1 MCYEN
6 TSRMGKNIIVKSVKT
21 SVSLVTRSE
30 TQLLLRI
37 LLTIPCG
44 WIQVWLNEQLP
55 TNDSPFILTMQQSI
69 NTYCLIPSIASVI
82 LAINFDLKPKAYD
95 KMKIVFDNMSAPRN
109 TSSLVHF
116 HFSAPSISQNVLLF
130 NSVLYFFLPA
140 AMPSLSYYLFR
151 LIFLAFL
158 LSFSDCF
165 SFLSCNFYRLF
176 VRVSCFCLAQFLSSF
191 LFAVLSEF
199 VFSWWSQFHLAKH
212 KKINT

>member
-1 MCYEN
+1 MKILP
-6 TSRMGKNIIVKSVKT
+6 GWAKNIVVKSVKS
-21 SVSLVTRSE
+21 SVSLVIRFE
-30 TQLLLRI
+30 TQLLFRI

-44 WIQVWLNEQLP
+44 WIQVRLNEQLA

-95 KMKIVFDNMSAPRN
+95 KMKIVFDNMSTPRN

-140 AMPSLSYYLFR
+140 AIPSLSCYLFR

-158 LSFSDCF
+158 LSFSDCS

-191 LFAVLSEF
+191 LFAVFSEF
-199 VFSWWSQFHLAKH
+199 VFSRWSQFHLAKH